1 MDMKKILLFWVMM
14 LPLCVVCGQS
24 SAVAEK
30 VSETVYKIEVNK
42 SVNVVAVID
51 GDGVL
56 LYDTG
61 YKGRGEAIE
70 AAVKTFTQLPV
81 KAVYNTHH
89 HSDHTGSNAYFAE
102 RGVKIYAT
110 QKTIDKLQA
119 ADKMELWSL
128 GENMNEWS
136 DAHSGSD
143 VTLYMNDEKVAV
155 VGDMLFEERFPYIDT
170 DAGGDVTVYLETQGE
185 IISSLPADVKIIGG
199 HGRVYTLE
207 EYEALNSLLWETYD
221 KVKELVMAD
230 ESLEAIKKA
239 DPLVDYAHLEWGLV
253 NKDKWVEI
261 IYSSL
266 R

>member
-1 MDMKKILLFWVMM
+1 MKIKSLILAL
-14 LPLCVVCGQS
+14 LAPICLVCQEN

-30 VSETVYKIEVNK
+30 VTDHIYRIEVK
-42 SVNVVAVID
+42 GSVNVVAVIES
-51 GDGVL
+51 DGVL

-61 YKGRGEAIE
+61 YKESGEAIE
-70 AAVKTFTQLPV
+70 NAVKGFISLPI
-81 KAVYNTHH
+81 KAVYNTHYH
-89 HSDHTGSNAYFAE
+89 GDHTGSNDYFIS
-102 RGVKIYAT
+102 RGVKVYAVGKT
-110 QKTIDKLQA
+110 LERLGDGQKG
-119 ADKMELWSL
+119 ELWTL
-128 GENMNEWS
+128 GEGMTEYAES
-136 DAHSGSD
+136 HSGSD
-143 VTLYMNDEKVAV
+143 VVVYMADEKVAI

-170 DAGGDVTVYLETQGE
+170 AAGGDITVYLETQGE

-199 HGRVYTLE
+199 HGRVYSLE

-230 ESLEAIKKA
+230 ESLDAIKAA
-239 DPLVDYAHLEWGLV
+239 DPLAGYEKLQWHLV